1 MNIGKNSNIFI
12 IFLSGDLIY
21 INRGNIWEIC
31 FLYCILKIIT
41 VPENHQVTRDIKEK
55 FSSSY
60 TVNMDNYILSDEY
73 VINPRAIKVQAS
85 CYMKNDSS
93 IKI

>member
-1 MNIGKNSNIFI
+1 
-12 IFLSGDLIY
+12 
-21 INRGNIWEIC
+21 
-31 FLYCILKIIT
+31 
-41 VPENHQVTRDIKEK
+41 
-55 FSSSY
+55 
-60 TVNMDNYILSDEY
+60 MDNYILSDEY